1 MRYGVA
7 GESRCRADSSVASAL
22 PRSNSTAAIPRNLAV
37 QTVGIYTV
45 ALVVLSQL
53 SGVNPFLLVVVP
65 LSIPCVVIVVVD
77 LLEHRIPN
85 RALIWGY
92 PVVLLTLAAVTLLS
106 GDAGALLRAVASGVA
121 YLGFYFSL
129 ALIRPTGMGMGD
141 VKFSG
146 VLGMALGYVSLD
158 VALVGLVAG
167 FVFGAIFGLGA
178 LSLRKNTLKTAMIP
192 FAPAMACGAFVAIC
206 LNSVAF

>member
-1 MRYGVA
+1 VTLEVRIVA
-7 GESRCRADSSVASAL
+7 VVVALLCGPGIAILAL
-22 PRSNSTAAIPRNLAV
+22 RWARTLLHSTAA
-37 QTVGIYTV
+37 IYTV

-65 LSIPCVVIVVVD
+65 LSILCVVIVVVD
-77 LLEHRIPN
+77 LLEQRIPN

-106 GDAGALLRAVASGVA
+106 GDAGALLRAVVSGVA
-121 YLGFYFSL
+121 YLGLYFSL

-146 VLGMALGYVSLD
+146 MLGIALGYVSLN

-167 FVFGAIFGLGA
+167 FVFGAIFGLGV
-178 LSLRKNTLKTAMIP
+178 LSLRKNAPKTAMIP

-206 LNSVAF
+206 TNLVSF